1 MNREQFIETW
11 IPLSDKFFRMALSL
25 LGEESAA
32 RDAVQDLLL
41 KLWVRRDRLDGI
53 ARPEAYGVTLL
64 RNACL
69 DRLRQQK
76 ARPRKTLEMEDLAE
90 TGPPPE
96 EELIQE
102 EGLRSTLAA
111 LEELPDK
118 QRTALRKR
126 ILEEKTYAEI
136 AAETGLT
143 ALYVRVLVSQARKA
157 LKKKRP

>member
-76 ARPRKTLEMEDLAE
+76 ARPRKTLETEDLAE
-90 TGPPPE
+90 PGPPPE
-96 EELIQE
+96 EELIRE

-143 ALYVRVLVSQARKA
+143 ALHVRVLVSQARKA